1 MTISPD
7 DIRICIEDQP
17 ARQPGIEPMATPIV
31 QTSLFAFESLEALVA
46 AGAREN
52 KHTVYTRGQ
61 NPTVEVLEKKLAAL
75 EQGEACKAFGSGM
88 AAISAVIMG
97 LLQSGDHILFV
108 NNTYGPA
115 LQLAKQLGR
124 FGITHTL
131 LLDIEPDD
139 VRAALLPNTKLIW
152 LENPGTMLFRTID
165 LSAIAAIAKQHGALT
180 CIDNSWA
187 SPLYQKPLLHGIDVV
202 VHSATKYIGGHSDV
216 VAGAVITTEER
227 MTQIFYRAYLLLGG
241 ILHPFDSW
249 LLLRGLR
256 TMPVR
261 MQQHEKDALTVA
273 EFLRSR
279 PEVSHVYH
287 PAFDKPFRFV
297 QLRSRGCRV

>member
-1 MTISPD
+1 LTISAE
-7 DIRICIEDQP
+7 DIRICLEDQP

-31 QTSLFAFESLEALVA
+31 QTSLFAFESLEALNA
-46 AGAREN
+46 AASREDRN
-52 KHTVYTRGQ
+52 TVYTRGQ

-97 LLQSGDHILFV
+97 VLSAGDHILFV

-115 LQLAKQLGR
+115 LQLAKQLDR

-139 VRAALLPNTKLIW
+139 VRKALLPNTKLIW
-152 LENPGTMLFRTID
+152 LENPGTMLFRTLD
-165 LSAIAAIAKQHGALT
+165 LAAIADVAKQHGALT

-187 SPLYQKPLLHGIDVV
+187 CPLFQKPILHGIDIV

-227 MTQIFYRAYLLLGG
+227 MTQIFFRAYLLLGG

-261 MQQHEKDALTVA
+261 MQQHERDAVRVA
-273 EFLRSR
+273 SF
-279 PEVSHVYH
+279 
-287 PAFDKPFRFV
+287 
-297 QLRSRGCRV
+297 